1 MSLVA
6 NNSTVRRNG
15 MSQDIYDVMQMVLHN
30 GGENHPNNIVD
41 YILSKFDLAEIDFII
56 EMLDNNDVVKVLE
69 GLRDHKLTHKKQA
82 DAIR

>member
-1 MSLVA
+1 
-6 NNSTVRRNG
+6 